1 MVRYC
6 IKIKGDPCLMA
17 SSVPARLLPWIESA
31 TLTLEST
38 ASQGFIECELTVNR
52 GVSLIGL

>member
-1 MVRYC
+1 
-6 IKIKGDPCLMA
+6 MA